1 MKMAAANALAELAR
15 DAMPSDIKAA
25 LESIHGRKI
34 EFGKEYVIP
43 SPFDP
48 RLLEKVSGAVADAAR
63 KSGVARK

>member
-1 MKMAAANALAELAR
+1 
-15 DAMPSDIKAA
+15 MPSDIKAT